1 MKHRLLFITG
11 LSAALLLSGCN
22 SQTSPASNTEY
33 GNDFTIEADEN
44 KETQTVDMIEEQ
56 TVSAAELLKAP
67 EIGSVMLP
75 DYKNLVIEM
84 DEPEPEE
91 VSEDDLSYYVQA
103 KLAEHLSEVK
113 DRGVEAGDILTI
125 DFNGTINGEPFDGGQ
140 GTDTQFMIGNGE
152 LLDDFEKV
160 LYNQYAGDTCIA
172 TVVFPEN
179 YFEELSDKTATFEIT
194 IKKVEQIP
202 ELTKDFV
209 AEHTKIGSETIGDYY
224 NELEAEY
231 LVILKNQYRL
241 SAVHKGIEELTTESE
256 IEATDEFKQYITEY
270 YHDDFEKWLAK
281 SGITLEQYKEM
292 YKLSDEDVESD
303 IQTTIDENMPRF
315 AVLKHIAETENLT
328 ISDSM
333 ILDYYR
339 TYYGEEQTIES
350 LKELYEDQY
359 ELIELQIAVFSYLE
373 DHISISYKEPETE
386 FGEIKIVIPDPSEGN
401 ENTVIDV
408 DPEIAKTE
416 ETKTE

>member
-125 DFNGTINGEPFDGGQ
+125 DFNGTINGEPFD
-140 GTDTQFMIGNGE
+140 
-152 LLDDFEKV
+152 
-160 LYNQYAGDTCIA
+160 
-172 TVVFPEN
+172 
-179 YFEELSDKTATFEIT
+179 
-194 IKKVEQIP
+194 
-202 ELTKDFV
+202 
-209 AEHTKIGSETIGDYY
+209 
-224 NELEAEY
+224 
-231 LVILKNQYRL
+231 
-241 SAVHKGIEELTTESE
+241 
-256 IEATDEFKQYITEY
+256 
-270 YHDDFEKWLAK
+270 
-281 SGITLEQYKEM
+281 
-292 YKLSDEDVESD
+292 
-303 IQTTIDENMPRF
+303 
-315 AVLKHIAETENLT
+315 
-328 ISDSM
+328 
-333 ILDYYR
+333 
-339 TYYGEEQTIES
+339 
-350 LKELYEDQY
+350 
-359 ELIELQIAVFSYLE
+359 
-373 DHISISYKEPETE
+373 
-386 FGEIKIVIPDPSEGN
+386 
-401 ENTVIDV
+401 
-408 DPEIAKTE
+408 
-416 ETKTE
+416 